1 MWHIPLSLWNGLI
14 TRSGLE
20 PNFLRIGLCCEVKL
34 GLATC
39 GGGMG
44 EKVWVCS
51 RNSIRLVEF
60 GSGGIQVEG
69 LQYVERLVVR
79 G

>member
-1 MWHIPLSLWNGLI
+1 MWHIPLPLWNGLI

-44 EKVWVCS
+44 EKVLGLFEEQYQVGRVWF
-51 RNSIRLVEF
+51 R
-60 GSGGIQVEG
+60 GHPSGGLAVCRAFSG
-69 LQYVERLVVR
+69 
-79 G
+79 